1 MIKSLHGS
9 KTEIHPKSVEACLI
23 LQNYIIGDDSML
35 HLRIKAFEN
44 PELLQ
49 HRYKIKQEQNID
61 ALFMKLKIKVTNEA
75 KQLVA
80 DIDHG
85 KLIDSYSFIDRFGNQ
100 HNLNDLSTGCKAALL
115 VCFGNNEID
124 FTSSGQ
130 NAIEATIRNVKHG
143 KMVIPT
149 PGSDME
155 YDIDNPEQIDVEI
168 DGYRF
173 GTIPRLNDYIQEEWP
188 DEPDL
193 DTGFVEKVE

>member
-1 MIKSLHGS
+1 M
-9 KTEIHPKSVEACLI
+9 
-23 LQNYIIGDDSML
+23 
-35 HLRIKAFEN
+35 
-44 PELLQ
+44 
-49 HRYKIKQEQNID
+49 
-61 ALFMKLKIKVTNEA
+61 
-75 KQLVA
+75 
-80 DIDHG
+80 
-85 KLIDSYSFIDRFGNQ
+85 
-100 HNLNDLSTGCKAALL
+100 L

-193 DTGFVEKVE
+193 TTGFVEKVE